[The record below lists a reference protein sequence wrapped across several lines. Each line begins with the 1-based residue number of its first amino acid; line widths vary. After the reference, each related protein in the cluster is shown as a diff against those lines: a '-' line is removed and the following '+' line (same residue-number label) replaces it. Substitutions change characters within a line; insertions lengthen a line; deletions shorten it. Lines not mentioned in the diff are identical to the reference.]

1 MHLLWSGHLASGLDW
16 GEGNG
21 ARSLDGPPR
30 NHLVKLA
37 PPGEEQED
45 SRGIQVAAVRPP
57 LSAPTPVP
65 PTQPLPAHQLPRPTG
80 DLNCNCGDSIGLELC
95 RCS

>member
-57 LSAPTPVP
+57 LSAPTPVTPGAAIASP
-65 PTQPLPAHQLPRPTG
+65 PAAAPNGRPQLQLRR
-80 DLNCNCGDSIGLELC
+80 L
-95 RCS
+95 R